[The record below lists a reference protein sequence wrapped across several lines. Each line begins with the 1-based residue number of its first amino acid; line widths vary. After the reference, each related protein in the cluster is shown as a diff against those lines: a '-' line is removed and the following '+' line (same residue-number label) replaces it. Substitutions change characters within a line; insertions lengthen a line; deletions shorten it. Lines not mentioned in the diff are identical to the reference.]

1 MINKPKFWDQ
11 KNLSIFSFFLLP
23 LSLFILIK
31 NIISD
36 MVPKKKYKLKS
47 ICIGNIYL
55 GGTGKTPLT
64 IKLYNLLS
72 KENMKVA
79 TAKKNYEQHLDEQVI
94 LKKNSR
100 LITGTNRKEIFIK
113 AKKKKLTYYYLMM
126 GCRILMLTII

>member
-11 KNLSIFSFFLLP
+11 KNLNIYSVFLLP

-36 MVPKKKYKLKS
+36 KIPKKKYKLKS

-64 IKLYNLLS
+64 IKLYDLLS

-79 TAKKNYEQHLDEQVI
+79 TAKKDYKQHIDEQII
-94 LKKNSR
+94 LKKNSN
-100 LITGTNRKEIFIK
+100 LITGRSREKIFIK
-113 AKKKKLTYYYLMM
+113 AKKKKLYY
-126 GCRILMLTII
+126 